1 MKHNSRKIIITL
13 LTSLVIVPA
22 LVHFSFIQEAE
33 SVYAAPTVI
42 TTRSSQAY
50 IDNYYASISNSL
62 TGNTLKSSLESL
74 LQNERSASFS
84 YGSLQSSAF
93 PYTDVDPNRP
103 NGGYIVSFY
112 SGTPVSGYSGMN
124 KEHTWPDS
132 HGGNRIENDPHVIR
146 PTLTSE
152 NSSRG
157 NQYYAEE
164 SINGWDPDTF
174 GNPKYRGIAARIAF
188 YGATIGHSEGLI
200 LEDVGRG
207 QASGTGNRMGK
218 LGDLL
223 KWNLQYPIDQ
233 SEIIRNETLD
243 ISLNYNRNPFIDDV
257 TLPCRIWGDTNDNT
271 RNVCSSQSME
281 LESLS
286 LSPASVSLAKG
297 TTQNI
302 TVTAQPSGASTSVI
316 WSSSNN
322 AVATVINGL
331 LTAQNE
337 GQATITATSTSNTS
351 IKATMS
357 VTVTPPQPPTSIS
370 VSPTTLSLPMG
381 NVSTL
386 NVTSSPSGTS
396 NSVTWATSNSS
407 VALVSNGV
415 VSGIALGNATIT
427 ATSTVNSNLVA
438 TCSVTIV
445 EASSITKV
453 DNYQNITEGN
463 YFITVDSGSKYYL
476 PMQTGG
482 FTNGNSTITAFTDVG
497 SINITNAW
505 TFTGNGTN
513 SWKISNNGYFLN
525 STTTNDG
532 IGATASGISDYWV
545 ASQGSTSIMLK
556 SNAGT
561 RFLTAALSLSLS
573 EWRGYGSANTNGTSN
588 LILYRLGSGSSVP
601 PTLESEEWAADFLNQ
616 TSLGCQNKSSVQ
628 LASVWNSVKT
638 NYLAISEAAKMI
650 ISTATPNAFGSDVE
664 NALAR
669 YIDIVSKYDLEAFMS
684 GVQTQSNSFPTPMIA
699 EENMVFLLVFLA
711 IIFLAGTMIFALTRK
726 SKKH

>member
-1 MKHNSRKIIITL
+1 MKHNHKKIIITI

-42 TTRSSQAY
+42 TTRSSQTY
-50 IDNYYASISNSL
+50 IDNYYASISDSL

-223 KWNLQYPIDQ
+223 KWNLQYPIDK

-322 AVATVINGL
+322 VVATVINGL
-331 LTAQNE
+331 LT
-337 GQATITATSTSNTS
+337 
-351 IKATMS
+351 
-357 VTVTPPQPPTSIS
+357 
-370 VSPTTLSLPMG
+370 
-381 NVSTL
+381 
-386 NVTSSPSGTS
+386 
-396 NSVTWATSNSS
+396 
-407 VALVSNGV
+407 
-415 VSGIALGNATIT
+415 
-427 ATSTVNSNLVA
+427 
-438 TCSVTIV
+438 
-445 EASSITKV
+445 
-453 DNYQNITEGN
+453 
-463 YFITVDSGSKYYL
+463 
-476 PMQTGG
+476 
-482 FTNGNSTITAFTDVG
+482 
-497 SINITNAW
+497 
-505 TFTGNGTN
+505 
-513 SWKISNNGYFLN
+513 
-525 STTTNDG
+525 
-532 IGATASGISDYWV
+532 
-545 ASQGSTSIMLK
+545 
-556 SNAGT
+556 
-561 RFLTAALSLSLS
+561 
-573 EWRGYGSANTNGTSN
+573 
-588 LILYRLGSGSSVP
+588 
-601 PTLESEEWAADFLNQ
+601 
-616 TSLGCQNKSSVQ
+616 
-628 LASVWNSVKT
+628 
-638 NYLAISEAAKMI
+638 
-650 ISTATPNAFGSDVE
+650 
-664 NALAR
+664 
-669 YIDIVSKYDLEAFMS
+669 
-684 GVQTQSNSFPTPMIA
+684 
-699 EENMVFLLVFLA
+699 
-711 IIFLAGTMIFALTRK
+711 
-726 SKKH
+726 